1 MLYKLRV
8 TTRISSHTTELL
20 ATLGSRASS
29 SQHTAMLPKVLG
41 QEAENTKQTRKDE
54 MDQNSDSK
62 GTEKDKM
69 SSVLFFGSVITAG
82 GV

>member
-20 ATLGSRASS
+20 AALDSRASS
-29 SQHTAMLPKVLG
+29 SQHTALPKVLG

-54 MDQNSDSK
+54 THQNSDSK